1 MAVRAVPAVAVA
13 HDVAERILAA
23 ANQVGKYMSG
33 ILRVFD
39 ARFRRVAIYGQA
51 PVGPEHAEACFTA

>member
-1 MAVRAVPAVAVA
+1 MAVRAVRAIAVA
-13 HDVAERILAA
+13 HDIAERILAA

-39 ARFRRVAIYGQA
+39 TRFRRVAIYGQA
-51 PVGPEHAEACFTA
+51 PIGTENAEACFTA